1 MWSSARHPASRGRAI
16 SERRLHVSARVV
28 AKEDECAHAPDAPAK
43 ERNGGVLQG
52 VEEARA
58 PRGAKRVKATS
69 PAEKRQRVED
79 ADEQRELPAHGWRPF
94 RQRLRDGCVHGA
106 PPRFVEGGGVRNHR
120 YGNRTEGRLKRA
132 RKRGVHARQGSVA
145 LSVSRDVS
153 LWAKAAA
160 LLASRFKG
168 GTLMRLMQ
176 RIRRI
181 AAGAGKP
188 FVRIPRKL
196 LLVPVEEGSMR
207 PGQSAES

>member
-153 LWAKAAA
+153 LWATPAVTA

-168 GTLMRLMQ
+168 GTLMRRCSEL
-176 RIRRI
+176 
-181 AAGAGKP
+181 GGS
-188 FVRIPRKL
+188 L
-196 LLVPVEEGSMR
+196 LAPGNPSCGS
-207 PGQSAES
+207 QENCFLFL